1 MSFLQFFR
9 IFWAR
14 RMIVVATT
22 LATLAAGL
30 LAIWIIP
37 ERYEAETRVMMDLV
51 KPDPV
56 TGEVISTNF
65 ARAYTKTQTE
75 LVTDYRVAG
84 AVVDALGWANSPELL
99 ARYNAEAANS
109 KLDFRRWLAQIVIDG
124 TKANAIEG
132 SNILEIAYSS
142 TNPET
147 ARTMADAVRNAY
159 VQQSIAFKREDA
171 AQSADYF
178 ERQVARVRDQLTA
191 AEARKAAFERQNRIV
206 LQDDLSDVEST
217 RLRALAGQSPSP
229 VGAAAGAASPAALQL
244 AQIDAQIAT
253 AAKTLGPN
261 HPEIQSLRQQR
272 AALAQAAAQERAA
285 LQPSGGGGPSIAG
298 QVNAQESKVLAQR
311 DKLEVARRL
320 AADVTVLRDQ
330 YAKTAARAVD
340 LRQQADSN
348 LSGLTLLGSAVAP
361 STPVF
366 PNVPLILIGSIGLGF
381 GLGVLVSLVTE
392 LLSRRVRGVED
403 LSYAGVPVLM
413 VVNGRNTAPSGSRL
427 SRLGWSGAGRA

>member
-9 IFWAR
+9 ILWAR

-22 LATLAAGL
+22 LACLAAGL

-37 ERYEAETRVMMDLV
+37 ERYEAQTRVMMDLV

-99 ARYNAEAANS
+99 ARYNAEAASS
-109 KLDFRRWLAQIVIDG
+109 KLDFRRWLAQLVIDG

-132 SNILEIAYSS
+132 SNILEISYSS

-229 VGAAAGAASPAALQL
+229 VGAVAGAASPAALQL

-253 AAKTLGPN
+253 AGKTLGPN
-261 HPEIQSLRQQR
+261 HPEIQALRQQR
-272 AALAQAAAQERAA
+272 AALARAAAQERAA

-298 QVNAQESKVLAQR
+298 QVSAQENKVLAQR

-320 AADVTVLRDQ
+320 AADVAVLRDQ

-340 LRQQADSN
+340 LRQQAESN

-381 GLGVLVSLVTE
+381 GLGVLVSLITE

-413 VVNGRNTAPSGSRL
+413 VVNGRNAAAPRPRL
-427 SRLGWSGAGRA
+427 SRLGWSGAGQA